1 MKSILII
8 GLGRFGTHLCQDLAK
23 LDNEIMIVDKDEASL
38 EDLLPL
44 VVSAKI
50 GDCTNEKVLKS
61 LGVGNF
67 DYCFV
72 CIGENFQSSLEITSL
87 LKDLGAKYVVSKAN
101 RDIHAKFLLRNGADE
116 VIYPD
121 RDIAEKVAVRFS
133 ANQVFDYVELGNN
146 FSIYEIAPLPEWIG
160 HSIRDVNV
168 RVKYNANIIGIKAE
182 NGMELMPNAE
192 YVFRREEHL
201 MIIGHKRDM
210 EKILKK
216 KLILSAASSNS
227 FRISRCCGHC
237 ASHFPHLMQSPAL
250 PLPSI

>member
-8 GLGRFGTHLCQDLAK
+8 GLGRFGSHLCKDLSR
-23 LDNEIMIVDKDEASL
+23 LDNEIMIVDQDESKL

-67 DYCFV
+67 DICFV
-72 CIGENFQSSLEITSL
+72 CIGNNFQSSLEITSQ
-87 LKDLGAKYVVSKAN
+87 LKELGATYVVSKAN

-133 ANQVFDYVELGNN
+133 ANQVFDYVELGNGY
-146 FSIYEIAPLPEWIG
+146 SIYEIAPLPEWIG
-160 HSIRDVNV
+160 RSIMDVNF
-168 RVKYNANIIGIKAE
+168 RAAYHANIIGIKSDG
-182 NGMELMPNAE
+182 NMKLTPGPE
-192 YVFRREEHL
+192 YVFQKEEHL
-201 MIIGHKRDM
+201 MVLGHQRDI
-210 EKILKK
+210 EKIVK
-216 KLILSAASSNS
+216 KLK
-227 FRISRCCGHC
+227 
-237 ASHFPHLMQSPAL
+237 
-250 PLPSI
+250 

>member
-121 RDIAEKVAVRFS
+121 RDIAEKLQSVFLQIRSLTMWNSEIIFHLRNCPS
-133 ANQVFDYVELGNN
+133 AGMDRPFDQGRQCPRQ
-146 FSIYEIAPLPEWIG
+146 I
-160 HSIRDVNV
+160 
-168 RVKYNANIIGIKAE
+168 
-182 NGMELMPNAE
+182 
-192 YVFRREEHL
+192 
-201 MIIGHKRDM
+201 
-210 EKILKK
+210 
-216 KLILSAASSNS
+216 
-227 FRISRCCGHC
+227 
-237 ASHFPHLMQSPAL
+237 
-250 PLPSI
+250 

>member
-8 GLGRFGTHLCQDLAK
+8 GLGRFGTHLCQDLAR

-50 GDCTNEKVLKS
+50 
-61 LGVGNF
+61 GNF

-133 ANQVFDYVELGNN
+133 ANQVFDYVEL
-146 FSIYEIAPLPEWIG
+146 I
-160 HSIRDVNV
+160 
-168 RVKYNANIIGIKAE
+168 
-182 NGMELMPNAE
+182 
-192 YVFRREEHL
+192 
-201 MIIGHKRDM
+201 
-210 EKILKK
+210 
-216 KLILSAASSNS
+216 
-227 FRISRCCGHC
+227 
-237 ASHFPHLMQSPAL
+237 FPFTKL
-250 PLPSI
+250 PLCRNGSVIRSGTSMSASNIMQISSASKLKTAWN

>member
-87 LKDLGAKYVVSKAN
+87 LKEMGAKYVISKAN
-101 RDIHAKFLLRNGADE
+101 RDIHAKFLMRNGADE
-116 VIYPD
+116 VIYPN
-121 RDIAEKVAVRFS
+121 RDIAQRLAVRLS
-133 ANQVFDYVELGNN
+133 ANHVLDYIQHSDDY
-146 FSIYEIAPLPEWIG
+146 SIYEIPVHQDWIG
-160 HSIRDVNV
+160 RTIRDINIRATYQINV
-168 RVKYNANIIGIKAE
+168 LGIKTE
-182 NGMELMPNAE
+182 EDTDFLPKPE
-192 YVFRREEHL
+192 YCFTGKEHL
-201 MIIGHKRDM
+201 MILGRKEDVASLI
-210 EKILKK
+210 EK
-216 KLILSAASSNS
+216 
-227 FRISRCCGHC
+227 
-237 ASHFPHLMQSPAL
+237 M
-250 PLPSI
+250 

>member
-8 GLGRFGTHLCQDLAK
+8 GLGRFGTHLCQDLSK
-23 LDNEIMIVDKDEASL
+23 LDNEIMIVDKNETSL
-38 EDLLPL
+38 EDLLPY

-67 DYCFV
+67 DLCFV
-72 CIGENFQSSLEITSL
+72 CIGDNFQSSLEITSL

-133 ANQVFDYVELGNN
+133 ANQVFDYVELGNDY
-146 FSIYEIAPLPEWIG
+146 SIYEIAPLPEWIG
-160 HSIRDVNV
+160 HSIKDINV
-168 RVKYNANIIGIKAE
+168 RAVYNTNIIGIKAVD
-182 NGMELMPNAE
+182 GMSLMPGPD
-192 YVFRREEHL
+192 YVFQSGEHL
-201 MIIGHKRDM
+201 MVIGHKNDIN
-210 EKILKK
+210 KILR
-216 KLILSAASSNS
+216 KL
-227 FRISRCCGHC
+227 
-237 ASHFPHLMQSPAL
+237 
-250 PLPSI
+250 

>member
-1 MKSILII
+1 MKSILLI
-8 GLGRFGTHLCQDLAK
+8 GLGRFGRHIAQEL
-23 LDNEIMIVDKDEASL
+23 NELGHQVMAIDSN
-38 EDLLPL
+38 EDRVNAVLSY
-44 VVSAKI
+44 VTNAQI
-50 GDCTNEKVLKS
+50 GDSTSEYFLRS

-67 DYCFV
+67 DV
-72 CIGENFQSSLEITSL
+72 CIVTIGGNFQSSLETTSL
-87 LKDLGAKYVVSKAN
+87 LKELGAKLVVSRAE
-101 RDIHAKFLLRNGADE
+101 RDVQAKFLLRNGADE

-192 YVFRREEHL
+192 YVFRKEEHL
-201 MIIGHKRDM
+201 MIIGHQRDM

-216 KLILSAASSNS
+216 L
-227 FRISRCCGHC
+227 
-237 ASHFPHLMQSPAL
+237 
-250 PLPSI
+250 

>member
-101 RDIHAKFLLRNGADE
+101 RDIHAKFLLRNGADDVVYPE
-116 VIYPD
+116 RETASWAAVRYRSDHLFDYIQLTPDHAIYETAVPPAWVGKTIGQLGVRQRHNVNILAAERGEELIPIPGGDYCFREGETMLVLGAD
-121 RDIAEKVAVRFS
+121 RDVQKF
-133 ANQVFDYVELGNN
+133 L
-146 FSIYEIAPLPEWIG
+146 
-160 HSIRDVNV
+160 
-168 RVKYNANIIGIKAE
+168 
-182 NGMELMPNAE
+182 
-192 YVFRREEHL
+192 
-201 MIIGHKRDM
+201 
-210 EKILKK
+210 
-216 KLILSAASSNS
+216 
-227 FRISRCCGHC
+227 
-237 ASHFPHLMQSPAL
+237 HF
-250 PLPSI
+250 